1 MITNLSLQ
9 PPVQL
14 CPSHC
19 SVCQCMCIRAAEGS
33 LVRSHSALPAPS
45 LVTFSTWSCTC
56 KEEQTETRGLPGNK
70 ETSGNQE
77 TAEGAEKG
85 TNPEG

>member
-19 SVCQCMCIRAAEGS
+19 SVCQRMCIQAAEGS
-33 LVRSHSALPAPS
+33 LVWSHGALPAPP
-45 LVTFSTWSCTC
+45 LVMFGTRSCTC
-56 KEEQTETRGLPGNK
+56 KEEQTETRGLAGNK

-77 TAEGAEKG
+77 TAESAE
-85 TNPEG
+85 EGNKS